1 MASGKYL
8 SSLSLSLS
16 HRLNIY
22 FFSYRD
28 GEGIFIFNYG
38 KVRKEVWDSHLT
50 APLPPPTFPRGFV
63 LKTARHLKKLKR
75 KGGKRQSEKNGEGS
89 RVVQSLLV
97 LCIEYIGLNYDKFR
111 KTLEVDETTR
121 GGMQK
126 QKRKSKEREQV
137 VVGDGGEV
145 GQRPG
150 GVEVDRK
157 SFLKT
162 SGERIV
168 ARRGAFLG
176 KDAHGVI
183 SIPIELKEKIIAFR
197 KSPERKRMLSLS
209 KQAAKGQLR

>member
-1 MASGKYL
+1 M
-8 SSLSLSLS
+8 
-16 HRLNIY
+16 Y
-22 FFSYRD
+22 FFSHRD

-38 KVRKEVWDSHLT
+38 KVSKEMWGDSHLS
-50 APLPPPTFPRGFV
+50 APLPPPTLPIRGFV

-75 KGGKRQSEKNGEGS
+75 KGGKRQSEKNGEGTG
-89 RVVQSLLV
+89 VVQALLV

-137 VVGDGGEV
+137 VVCDEEV

-150 GVEVDRK
+150 GGEVDLK
-157 SFLKT
+157 CFLKT